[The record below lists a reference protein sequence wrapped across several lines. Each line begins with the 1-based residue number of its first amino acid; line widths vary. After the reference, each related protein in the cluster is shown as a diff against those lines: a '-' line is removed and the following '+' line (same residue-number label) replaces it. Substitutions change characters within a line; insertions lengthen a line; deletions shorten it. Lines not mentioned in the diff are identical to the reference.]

1 MIEIAICVGPVRLI
15 VVGVVVVIDIGE
27 RQDKLLTAST
37 EWTQTI
43 DEKSISRYVYYK
55 SP

>member
-15 VVGVVVVIDIGE
+15 VVGVVVIDIGE